1 MKTRY
6 NLSKIMKLANH
17 YMRVEGFN
25 RSDAL
30 KLAWSK
36 AKRSEFYLIIEVR
49 KPSINFEYDMSGAS
63 NYYASKQS
71 GAHTGD

>member
-6 NLSKIMKLANH
+6 NLSKIMKLAH
-17 YMRVEGFN
+17 HMMKYEGFN

-36 AKRSEFYLIIEVR
+36 AKRSEFYLIIV
-49 KPSINFEYDMSGAS
+49 KPKVDTSFEYDMSGAS

-71 GAHTGD
+71 GAYTGD

>member
-1 MKTRY
+1 MTTY
-6 NLSKIMKLANH
+6 NKSKIMKLAHHLMKN
-17 YMRVEGFN
+17 ESFN
-25 RSDAL
+25 KSDAL

-49 KPSINFEYDMSGAS
+49 KPSINFKYDMSGAA

-71 GAHTGD
+71 GTYTGD

>member
-17 YMRVEGFN
+17 MMKYEGFN

-30 KLAWSK
+30 KLAWGQ

-49 KPSINFEYDMSGAS
+49 KPSINFECDMSGSA

-71 GAHTGD
+71 GAYTGD

>member
-17 YMRVEGFN
+17 MMKYEGFN

-30 KLAWSK
+30 KLAWVL
-36 AKRSEFYLIIEVR
+36 LIITHQNKAVLIQE
-49 KPSINFEYDMSGAS
+49 INIQSAYQGIYDKFKIYP
-63 NYYASKQS
+63 N
-71 GAHTGD
+71 